1 MNETERMILN
11 VVRAKG
17 TQVIANTSIAT
28 KNDITRVVLHST
40 EIAVINHR
48 KRTIKFNSGGYKT
61 NITKSRMNCVL
72 DGLGIPKYVVQ
83 RKGEWFIDDVYRGET
98 PFRDGITIDY

>member
-11 VVRAKG
+11 VIRAKG

-48 KRTIKFNSGGYKT
+48 KRTIKFNSGGYRT
-61 NITKSRMNCVL
+61 NITKSRMNCIL
-72 DGLGIPKYVVQ
+72 NGLGASKYVAQ
-83 RKGEWFIDDVYRGET
+83 RQGAWVIGDFYGTET
-98 PFRDGITIDY
+98 PFRDGITIKY